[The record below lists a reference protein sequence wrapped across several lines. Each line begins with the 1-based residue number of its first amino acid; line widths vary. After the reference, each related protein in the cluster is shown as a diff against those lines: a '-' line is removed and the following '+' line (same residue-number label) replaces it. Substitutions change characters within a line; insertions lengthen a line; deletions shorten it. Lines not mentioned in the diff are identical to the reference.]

1 MHNKLRY
8 ALVAALMGT
17 PLLVASQVTRGQ
29 NTPTPVV
36 AVKLEKSVITQH
48 EPVILDF
55 TVKNSSPDKIAFDVG
70 YDFDKIDVQ
79 VTDGDGRV
87 SYRPRFTPSELRE
100 RARRGLAAPPSVV
113 TFREAIVVAPDAT
126 DSIPLVLSDRNS
138 FSKVG
143 RYQITV
149 RPSPLANH
157 SPTSARIKETSLVL
171 TVTPRDEASLE
182 SACRDLLAQVENS
195 KSAAGRIAAAVGLS
209 EVSDPVAIP
218 FLAQALKHRAFTSM
232 MVHALARLRTPEAI
246 QTLTSASQSDDA
258 EIRSL
263 ARAALAALGEKG
275 PQR

>member
-1 MHNKLRY
+1 MHKKLRY
-8 ALVAALMGT
+8 AIVAALMGM
-17 PLLVASQVTRGQ
+17 PLLAASQVTRGQ

-55 TVKNSSPDKIAFDVG
+55 IIKNSSPDKIAFDLG

-79 VTDGDGRV
+79 VADSDGGV
-87 SYRPRFTPSELRE
+87 SYRPRFTPNESRE
-100 RARRGLAAPPSVV
+100 RARRGVAAPPSVV
-113 TFREAIVVAPDAT
+113 TFREAIVVAPDVT
-126 DSIPLVLSDRNS
+126 DSIPMVLSDRNS

-149 RPSPLANH
+149 QPSPLANH
-157 SPTSARIKETSLVL
+157 SPASARIRETSLVL

-182 SACRDLLAQVENS
+182 SACRDLLAQVENP

-218 FLAQALKHRAFTSM
+218 FLAQALKQRAFSAM
-232 MVHALARLRTPEAI
+232 MIQALARLRTPEAI
-246 QTLTSASQSDDA
+246 QTLVSASQSDDA
-258 EIRSL
+258 ETRSL